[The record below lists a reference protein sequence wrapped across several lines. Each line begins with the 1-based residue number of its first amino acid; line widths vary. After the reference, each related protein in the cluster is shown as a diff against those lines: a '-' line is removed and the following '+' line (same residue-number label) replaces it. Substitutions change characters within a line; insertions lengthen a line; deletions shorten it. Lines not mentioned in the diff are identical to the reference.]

1 MLSCDRSSARNVG
14 LPANNPQEQ
23 RKTCNQVQMGDTV
36 GKSLQ
41 DMSTYMPAVF
51 ESRDLSYRIKHVV
64 PVTLLQVRGSHF
76 EICVDRCSD
85 TYLIL
90 TLRRSGLYVV

>member
-41 DMSTYMPAVF
+41 DKSTYMPAVF
-51 ESRDLSYRIKHVV
+51 ESRDLSYRIKAC
-64 PVTLLQVRGSHF
+64 RA
-76 EICVDRCSD
+76 SD
-85 TYLIL
+85 FASSERFAFRDLC
-90 TLRRSGLYVV
+90 